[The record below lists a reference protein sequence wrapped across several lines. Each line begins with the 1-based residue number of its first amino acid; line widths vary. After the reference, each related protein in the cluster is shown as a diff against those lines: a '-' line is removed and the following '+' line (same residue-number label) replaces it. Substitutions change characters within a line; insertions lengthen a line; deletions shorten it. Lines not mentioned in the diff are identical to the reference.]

1 MTSISNVSKHRWTNA
16 TFFRPVCFSAGTGE
30 KHTLWTFSFHLVDI
44 GLWLKICRAFEFEQV
59 EETIAYAHQ
68 HAGAKTTGEKQQMRA
83 ETILLVTEHGGEAVA
98 RREAMK
104 MDDDLSEANRKVS
117 RITDNVL
124 YRTLVGPMYRLF
136 RSWTNS
142 SSQA

>member
-1 MTSISNVSKHRWTNA
+1 MD
-16 TFFRPVCFSAGTGE
+16 
-30 KHTLWTFSFHLVDI
+30 VD
-44 GLWLKICRAFEFEQV
+44 LWLKMSRAFEFERV
-59 EETIAYAHQ
+59 EEPIAYAHQ
-68 HAGAKTTGEKQQMRA
+68 HAGAKTTGEKQRMRA
-83 ETILLVTEHGGEAVA
+83 ETILLVAEHGGEAVA

-104 MDDDLSEANRKVS
+104 MADDLSEANRKVS

-124 YRTLVGPMYRLF
+124 YRTLVGPMYRLI